1 MNFRNPSYNHLGTID
16 CEIEHPVYGWIPFT
30 ANPDDTEQSGK
41 DIYAAIIA
49 AGNITAY
56 QAPAITSSDLI
67 TYTATKRFEVET
79 AGIVIDGQTIDTSR
93 ESQSMITGAYTY
105 SQAHPTETIKFKS
118 VSGWVT
124 LDSATLAAIA
134 TAVGAHVQ
142 ACFSVE
148 ATIDSSIANGSIT
161 TTAEI
166 DSADWPSNS

>member
-1 MNFRNPSYNHLGTID
+1 MEID
-16 CEIEHPVYGWIPFT
+16 HPVLGWIPFL
-30 ANPDDTEQSGK
+30 ADPNDIEPLGK
-41 DIYAAIIA
+41 EMFNAAVA
-49 AGNITAY
+49 AGNIAAYVTLPIDLTAY
-56 QAPAITSSDLI
+56 A
-67 TYTATKRFEVET
+67 ATKRFEVET
-79 AGIVIDGQTIDTSR
+79 AGITINGQTIDTSR

-105 SQAHPTETIKFKS
+105 SQAHPTETIQFKS

-166 DSADWPSNS
+166 DSADWPPTS